1 MINLYDGQITDIL
14 PPNLTQTADVQAIS
28 YALMIAMKKLQDYA
42 LRSKIYSDID
52 YLSNDVLDILA
63 AELRSQF
70 YSEDL
75 DIETK
80 RKVIKETIY
89 WYSIAGTP
97 LAVENVIKALF
108 HTGEVIEWYNYSG
121 EPGHFKI
128 ITENQ
133 NISEDALQSFNNIIK
148 HVKRQSSILDAVE
161 INLSAF
167 MNVYSGI
174 AVHTGDFIYL
184 KQEG

>member
-14 PPNLTQTADVQAIS
+14 PPNLTQAVDVQALS
-28 YALMIAMKKLQDYA
+28 FALMMAMKKLQDYA
-42 LRSKIYSDID
+42 LRSKTYSDID
-52 YLSNDVLDILA
+52 DLSSDVLDVLA
-63 AELRSQF
+63 TELRSQF
-70 YSEDL
+70 YREDL

-108 HTGEVIEWYNYSG
+108 HSGEVVEWYNYSG

-128 ITENQ
+128 TTENQ

-148 HVKRQSSILDAVE
+148 HVKRKSSFLDAVE
-161 INLSAF
+161 INLSAY
-167 MNVYSGI
+167 MNIYSGI
-174 AVHTGDFIYL
+174 SVHTGDFIYL